1 VPIDKFIFI
10 AIDKASLDV
19 GIYTV
24 SPAFIEEGEKK
35 LQEAISIYKEFF
47 MGVDEPELDNY
58 TIVGQL

>member
-1 VPIDKFIFI
+1 
-10 AIDKASLDV
+10 V

-47 MGVDEPELDNY
+47 MGVEEPELDNY
-58 TIVGQL
+58 TIIGQL